1 MAATVEQLKQITE
14 DSNQFKDVI
23 RALLDPKIKMFFRD
37 DIPSMTQF
45 VKIRH
50 DQLAALRGRVTK
62 QQQAGGGVLS
72 EIELNEAKEELQQL
86 KRSHEDDERELDAIR
101 GEFANTQ
108 TDLRHMISQ
117 EIERQ
122 NSVIQNMLSLLGA
135 LKSSALS
142 VEDGKK
148 ELLYYR
154 SVDNKVLNLSYRK
167 TLEYTNALAQVA
179 AFIASKEQPPPPQ
192 IQPPPIVVPKIQPP
206 PPLEEIPQIVKIKP
220 TSTEGQY
227 LIAGLETITS
237 LMNQN
242 NVDTELMRA
251 AISNFIPH
259 LRNVK
264 NDVESQLKNHN
275 TSVEQLHDAARRA
288 NVTILLPR
296 Q

>member
-135 LKSSALS
+135 LKSSTLS